1 MSNWKTKRFW
11 KEAVAEPCAGGFT
24 VRLDAR
30 PVRTPLKAALILPS
44 LEMAKAIAAEWD
56 AQTGLVKP
64 QTMPVTRAANSAI
77 DKIVPQFAE
86 VADLLAAYGASDLIC
101 YRATDPKALIAR
113 QAAAWDPMIA
123 WAADSLHAPLVA
135 TAGVIHIA
143 QDPASL
149 DLLRAQLFALDPFR
163 LAGIHDL
170 IAISGSLVLALAVT
184 HRRVTA
190 QEAWALSRIDE
201 HWQQELWGIDDEAAE
216 YAAHRHRAFLDA
228 DRFYQLCG

>member
-11 KEAVAEPCAGGFT
+11 KEAVAEPCPGGFT

-44 LEMAKAIAAEWD
+44 LEMATTIAAEWD

-101 YRATDPKALIAR
+101 YRATDPTALIAR

-216 YAAHRHRAFLDA
+216 YAAHRRAAFLDA
-228 DRFYQLCG
+228 DRFYALCG

>member
-30 PVRTPLKAALILPS
+30 PVRTPLKAALILPT

-101 YRATDPKALIAR
+101 YRATDPTALIAR
-113 QAAAWDPMIA
+113 QAAAWDPMMA
-123 WAADSLHAPLVA
+123 WAADGLHAPLVA

-216 YAAHRHRAFLDA
+216 YAAHRRAAFLDA
-228 DRFYQLCG
+228 DRFYALCG